1 MSVSI
6 NQIVYQY
13 LQFASEQQRGLVNIA
28 RDISQINSRVTDI
41 INLYAN
47 GNRLSQF
54 DRRLREVRENVS
66 VSPTEEVEENIRN
79 LVPTSDN
86 NDSVNPEIIEDNND
100 NPAEP
105 VSDPISDPISSEP
118 ISEPN
123 TMEEGRERTTSFHE
137 RDFPST
143 TRDVVTRVR
152 HRRSSMVILG
162 PRASSPPPPP
172 TTAPSI
178 RSYLT
183 RPSIPPPPPPP
194 PLEIPPVR
202 EMARDSRQSPRRDN
216 WTVNLTG
223 LRNNTARIPV
233 RTRHRVFRFS
243 GNTTGQTN
251 FTNPIIDNLS
261 PVRIRPSVSQVR
273 RGTELLT
280 WTDISDNYQQSCP
293 IDLVPF
299 SENDSILRIRHCK
312 HIFREMNLRRHFR
325 NSPNCPICRYDI
337 RDYIAENNA
346 PPIIPEDIEDVIS
359 DNIVNLVEEAVSNI
373 SRNRSNRRNHSSISL
388 T

>member
-1 MSVSI
+1 
-6 NQIVYQY
+6 
-13 LQFASEQQRGLVNIA
+13 
-28 RDISQINSRVTDI
+28 
-41 INLYAN
+41 
-47 GNRLSQF
+47 
-54 DRRLREVRENVS
+54 
-66 VSPTEEVEENIRN
+66 
-79 LVPTSDN
+79 
-86 NDSVNPEIIEDNND
+86 
-100 NPAEP
+100 
-105 VSDPISDPISSEP
+105 
-118 ISEPN
+118 
-123 TMEEGRERTTSFHE
+123 
-137 RDFPST
+137 
-143 TRDVVTRVR
+143 
-152 HRRSSMVILG
+152 
-162 PRASSPPPPP
+162 
-172 TTAPSI
+172 
-178 RSYLT
+178 
-183 RPSIPPPPPPP
+183 
-194 PLEIPPVR
+194 
-202 EMARDSRQSPRRDN
+202 MARDSRQSPRRDN

-223 LRNNTARIPV
+223 LRNNTTRIPV

-243 GNTTGQTN
+243 GNTTGQTD

-337 RDYIAENNA
+337 RDYIPENNA

>member
-66 VSPTEEVEENIRN
+66 VSPTEDIEEENIRN
-79 LVPTSDN
+79 LVPTSN
-86 NDSVNPEIIEDNND
+86 ENDSVNNENNEDDIYNNPVD
-100 NPAEP
+100 P
-105 VSDPISDPISSEP
+105 VSETD
-118 ISEPN
+118 
-123 TMEEGRERTTSFHE
+123 TMEEGRERTSSFHE
-137 RDFPST
+137 RDLPTST
-143 TRDVVTRVR
+143 QDVITRVR
-152 HRRSSMVILG
+152 HRRSSIAILG
-162 PRASSPPPPP
+162 PRASSPPPP
-172 TTAPSI
+172 TSAQHI
-178 RSYLT
+178 RSYLNT

-194 PLEIPPVR
+194 PLQIPSVR
-202 EMARDSRQSPRRDN
+202 DMIRDSRQSPRNNNRD
-216 WTVNLTG
+216 VNLPG
-223 LRNNTARIPV
+223 LRNNPTRIPI

-243 GNTTGQTN
+243 GNSTGQTN
-251 FTNPIIDNLS
+251 ITAPIFDNLS

-299 SENDSILRIRHCK
+299 SENDSILRIRHCR
-312 HIFREMNLRRHFR
+312 HIFREMNLRRHLR

-337 RDYIAENNA
+337 RDYIPENNA